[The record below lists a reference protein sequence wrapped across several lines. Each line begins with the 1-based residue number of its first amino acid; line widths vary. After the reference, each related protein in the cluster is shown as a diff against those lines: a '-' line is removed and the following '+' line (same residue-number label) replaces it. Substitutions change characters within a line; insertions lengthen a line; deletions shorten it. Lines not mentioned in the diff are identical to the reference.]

1 MGSDGLNILY
11 VDESDAG
18 VSTIMTI
25 PATGGTPQPIAQG
38 YYPAARPAALPTH
51 LAGPI
56 GNALGSPQGYV
67 YTERVPSYQH
77 Q

>member
-1 MGSDGLNILY
+1 
-11 VDESDAG
+11 
-18 VSTIMTI
+18 MTI